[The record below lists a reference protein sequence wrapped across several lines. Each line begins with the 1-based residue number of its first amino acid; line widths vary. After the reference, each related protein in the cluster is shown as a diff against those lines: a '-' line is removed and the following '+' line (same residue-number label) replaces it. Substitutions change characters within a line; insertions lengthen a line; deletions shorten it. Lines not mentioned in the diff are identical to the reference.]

1 MTGRWYRWGKRWR
14 QVRKEGRKDFRSLR
28 SVAREKIARGAAGP
42 ARWTLWV
49 VPVRIP
55 GCFVGFARPTP
66 VLTIAGWDVRNRWRR
81 RRQRRQPFPPLRDQ
95 SSCVSTTPGFGDGIA
110 SFNPRAVP
118 TSPAGGRDGHSLS
131 FRSASPAFCTTRWI
145 HLLDSQSST

>member
-1 MTGRWYRWGKRWR
+1 MTIRPMVPVRETMTAGQKR
-14 QVRKEGRKDFRSLR
+14 GGKDFRSLR

-55 GCFVGFARPTP
+55 GCLVGFARPTP
-66 VLTIAGWDVRNRWRR
+66 VLTIAGWGVRNRWWRR
-81 RRQRRQPFPPLRDQ
+81 PFPPLQDR
-95 SSCVSTTPGFGDGIA
+95 SSCASTTPQLRRRHHLIQPPCC
-110 SFNPRAVP
+110 SYL
-118 TSPAGGRDGHSLS
+118 TSPVKGRDWALSHS
-131 FRSASPAFCTTRWI
+131 FRSSSPAFCTTRWI